1 MTLAEKI
8 LAAHCGREKVAPGDL
23 VNVRVDLVLAI
34 DVAAPLAIKE
44 FLRIGR
50 KEVFDPR
57 KVVMLAQ
64 VFTPSRDIDSAE
76 QAKSMREFAWE
87 QKLIYFEM
95 GRAGISHV
103 VLPQQGLVL
112 PGDIFIGADSHTC
125 QAGALGAFATGMGS
139 TDIAAAMATG
149 ETWMRVPST
158 IKLVYHGKLP
168 QWVGG
173 KDLILHTIG
182 EIGVDGAVYRAIEFH
197 GEAITEL
204 PMEGRFAMANQ
215 SVEAGAKVGLF
226 QVDDKTLD
234 FVNSRAKRNFTT
246 YSSDPDAEYE
256 RVVEF
261 DVSSLEPQVALPHL
275 PSNVRPV
282 SRVGKIEIDQVAIGF
297 CTNGWLGDLQIVAEI
312 LKGRQVHPKVRC
324 IIIPGS
330 QQVYL
335 EAAQKGLI
343 EIFAAS
349 GALVSVPGCGPCTGG
364 HMGVLA
370 AGERCISTSTRN
382 FVGRMGHKSSEVY
395 LAGPAV
401 AASSAILGRI
411 AGPAEIMS
419 KS

>member
-1 MTLAEKI
+1 
-8 LAAHCGREKVAPGDL
+8 
-23 VNVRVDLVLAI
+23 
-34 DVAAPLAIKE
+34 
-44 FLRIGR
+44 
-50 KEVFDPR
+50 
-57 KVVMLAQ
+57 
-64 VFTPSRDIDSAE
+64 
-76 QAKSMREFAWE
+76 
-87 QKLIYFEM
+87 
-95 GRAGISHV
+95 
-103 VLPQQGLVL
+103 
-112 PGDIFIGADSHTC
+112 
-125 QAGALGAFATGMGS
+125 
-139 TDIAAAMATG
+139 
-149 ETWMRVPST
+149 
-158 IKLVYHGKLP
+158 
-168 QWVGG
+168 
-173 KDLILHTIG
+173 
-182 EIGVDGAVYRAIEFH
+182 
-197 GEAITEL
+197 
-204 PMEGRFAMANQ
+204 MANQ
-215 SVEAGAKVGLF
+215 SVEAGAKAGLF

-234 FVNSRAKRNFTT
+234 FVNSRAKRSFTT

-282 SRVGKIEIDQVAIGF
+282 SQVGEIEIDQAAIGF

-343 EIFAAS
+343 EIFVAS
-349 GALVSVPGCGPCTGG
+349 GALVGVPGCGPCTGG

-370 AGERCISTSTRN
+370 AGERCITTSTRN